1 VTRALRPARL
11 FSLIIHSSLCDFIVV
26 TRRCLP
32 SGQDAARW
40 ASLLLI
46 RKDCRLTGMN
56 GWAAL
61 ACCLLFLPV
70 RSFFRLRCLET

>member
-1 VTRALRPARL
+1 M
-11 FSLIIHSSLCDFIVV
+11 

-32 SGQDAARW
+32 SGQDAAWW

-56 GWAAL
+56 GCAAL
-61 ACCLLFLPV
+61 VCCLLFLPV
-70 RSFFRLRCLET
+70 RSFFWLRCLET